1 MEVSSMKT
9 VTVENVTFGQGRPKI
24 IVPLVGKT
32 EDEILSAASQAKH
45 LDCDVIEWRI
55 DFYEE
60 VTNPEKVATLSKE
73 VKQAAGKPVLVTFR
87 TAKEGGVLEISDDLY
102 FDIYRAVLTD
112 GQADLIDLELFMP
125 EGPVQETIAL
135 AHERGTKIVMCN
147 HDFDATPS
155 KEEIVRRLT
164 LMEEKNADICKIAVM
179 PQSNQDVLTLLQA
192 TAERYAKSSRPLI
205 TMSMGALGMV
215 SRVSGEVFGSSA
227 TFGAA
232 AQASAPGQ
240 VPVSELRSILSTLK
254 LSNEE

>member
-1 MEVSSMKT
+1 MNNNVKY
-9 VTVENVTFGQGRPKI
+9 VRVGDVTFGKGRPKI

-32 EDEILSAASQAKH
+32 AESILTAATQAKD
-45 LDCDVIEWRI
+45 LDCDVVEWRI
-55 DFYEE
+55 DFYDD
-60 VTNPEKVATLSKE
+60 VTQPESVASLSHQ
-73 VKQAAGKPVLVTFR
+73 VRQAAGKPLLVTFR

-102 FDIYRAVLTD
+102 FEIYRAVLEK

-125 EGPVQETIAL
+125 EKEVAAMIAL
-135 AHERGTKIVMCN
+135 ANEKEVKVVMCN
-147 HDFDATPS
+147 HDFDATPA
-155 KEEIVRRLT
+155 KEEIIRRLR
-164 LMEEKNADICKIAVM
+164 LMEARDADICKIAVM

-192 TAERYAKSSRPLI
+192 TAEVSKTASRPLI

-240 VPVSELRSILSTLK
+240 VPVTALREMLTTLQ
-254 LSNEE
+254 LTNEE

>member
-1 MEVSSMKT
+1 MKKQT
-9 VTVENVTFGQGRPKI
+9 VTVGDVVFGHGRPNI

-32 EDEILSAASQAKH
+32 EEEILEAAAQAKS

-60 VTNPEKVATLSKE
+60 VETPAAVADLSKK
-73 VKQAAGKPVLVTFR
+73 VKAAAEKPVLVTFR
-87 TAKEGGVLEISDDLY
+87 TAKEGGVLPISDDLY
-102 FDIYRAVLTD
+102 FEIYRAVLAD
-112 GQADLIDLELFMP
+112 GYADLIDVELFMP
-125 EGPVQETIAL
+125 EVPVQELIGL
-135 AHERGTKIVMCN
+135 AHEKGVKIVMCN
-147 HDFDATPS
+147 HDFDATPA
-155 KEEIVRRLT
+155 KEEIVRRLA

-179 PQSNQDVLTLLQA
+179 PQSNADVLTLLSA
-192 TAERYAKSSRPLI
+192 TQERYAVAQQPLI

-240 VPVSELRSILSTLK
+240 VPVTQLRSILSTLK
-254 LSNEE
+254 LSNED